1 MSSFVDLFTKDIKIV
16 EGTYVKVRA
25 LNVSDVVK
33 LSKTYINEFN
43 TVLGLLD
50 NGALDEELLN
60 TFFTVVPDLCFDII
74 SLSSGRD
81 ASEIEVLP
89 FSIQIELITAIGE
102 LTFSSP
108 ESLKKMQGIILK
120 MSAKML
126 PKN

>member
-74 SLSSGRD
+74 SLSSGRN